1 MRPIL
6 LVQAAL
12 AIDSTDRFVFFSQH
26 LFERFGRPWLPVYTC
41 FNPLSATRASLGP
54 VDERRAHARPTSP
67 LQDRCWIRASR
78 HSRSTQPRTLNFS
91 FTRLAVVSGIKTMS
105 LALHTPAMPT
115 RPHTTNG
122 RDPDPIDDPDGIEG
136 GYRSAK

>member
-54 VDERRAHARPTSP
+54 VDERARTCSP
-67 LQDRCWIRASR
+67 YLSSA
-78 HSRSTQPRTLNFS
+78 RSLLDSSIQAFAFDATEDTEFFVYS
-91 FTRLAVVSGIKTMS
+91 TR
-105 LALHTPAMPT
+105 
-115 RPHTTNG
+115 RRQ
-122 RDPDPIDDPDGIEG
+122 RD
-136 GYRSAK
+136 